1 MKKLYFYL
9 LMLVVL
15 LPLIL
20 QAQPKRNMAAE
31 KYILQ
36 ELQKSARARGDTLQ
50 INRKLSKEEK
60 RARDK
65 VRLEESRRR
74 KIILDSLV
82 NVLHPELDIP
92 GLRREY
98 KWAREIGHS
107 SVELTKSSLNKINAL
122 QERCL
127 QVMLTCLKDSAV
139 PDNWFPSI
147 SSIRSDLRKML
158 VKSQN
163 RWKEILRDSRV
174 VEVRRQV
181 EDAMLAGERLNNT
194 DMRKAYKAISDFS
207 KAERRKIREVPHDYD
222 VYAKLHPDFKLGY
235 HGYTDLDDFQEDVE
249 CALRIYMNYLA
260 RNREALKD

>member
-1 MKKLYFYL
+1 MFFHVVVMKKLYFYL

-36 ELQKSARARGDTLQ
+36 ELQKSARARGDILQ

-158 VKSQN
+158 VKS
-163 RWKEILRDSRV
+163 
-174 VEVRRQV
+174 VERNPKRQ
-181 EDAMLAGERLNNT
+181 
-194 DMRKAYKAISDFS
+194 
-207 KAERRKIREVPHDYD
+207 
-222 VYAKLHPDFKLGY
+222 
-235 HGYTDLDDFQEDVE
+235 
-249 CALRIYMNYLA
+249 
-260 RNREALKD
+260 

>member
-1 MKKLYFYL
+1 MKKFYFYL

-15 LPLIL
+15 LPLVL
-20 QAQPKRNMAAE
+20 QAQPPKNMAGE

-36 ELQKSARARGDTLQ
+36 ELQKSARGDTLQ

-74 KIILDSLV
+74 KITLDSLV
-82 NVLHPELDIP
+82 DVLHPELDIP

-98 KWAREIGHS
+98 KWAREIGRS

-127 QVMLTCLKDSAV
+127 QVMLICLKDSTV

-147 SSIRSDLRKML
+147 ASIRSDLRKML
-158 VKSQN
+158 VKSNN

-174 VEVRRQV
+174 AEVRRQV
-181 EDAMLAGERLNNT
+181 EDAMVAGERLDNT
-194 DMRKAYKAISDFS
+194 NMRKAYKAISDFS

-222 VYAKLHPDFKLGY
+222 VYAKLHPDFKFGY

-260 RNREALKD
+260 RNRKALKD